1 MSSAVSDALQ
11 SGPAHAVWI
20 ESALL
25 TCVRLVYFLACR
37 HYVNAFLLAG
47 LKDVIR
53 EDGIAAEDDAQDGE
67 AVRLAEAED
76 GVFTGGGA
84 ASGSGTSRE
93 DASTS
98 PLLPTSSRRGSAVD
112 NNTRRDSQSLPYPGR
127 TASSRTYS
135 RLASALFCLAFSESS
150 MLFTLLLFG
159 DAFSEHARHQ
169 NWSFSLLTL
178 LALIVF
184 LIPFGLCLLLTQRS
198 RSGVVRTLAFTL
210 VPFGT
215 YLFFFYEVGSI
226 VADKLVTEG
235 SHSLGVVNSL
245 LSRICVPGVVL
256 IATLSG
262 GGAVNTAWEAYEW
275 RSVSSAEAV
284 TDAHISQAER
294 AHART
299 RHDLQQRIRAL
310 ELAKGSAAREADAS
324 ASQSLLSRWTSSTPA
339 ATQVKNLELEVG
351 ALEKMERQMA
361 DDVARLRRRKT
372 ARDLGRSWKGRAWL
386 MVGWLFSLY
395 CVWRVFISC
404 VNLIFGYSRKSHQRL
419 DGADPAT
426 APAQGTDLLTSLLT
440 RLAVL
445 LNIELDIATWSRMIG
460 LALIGG
466 ILVANMRNV
475 LGSVSRV
482 FKATSMG
489 ISASFMLLFLAQL
502 MAIYFLTSLISLP
515 SSPSAT
521 TTSLLDTLP
530 DFNVFSRLFDSA
542 FLLAAGAI
550 FFSRWIGRQ
559 FRDDAGLAAI
569 YA

>member
-1 MSSAVSDALQ
+1 MSGAVSDRLQ
-11 SGPAHAVWI
+11 SGPAHSVAL
-20 ESALL
+20 ESGLL
-25 TCVRLVYFLACR
+25 TCVRFVYFLACR
-37 HYVNAFLLAG
+37 HYVNAYLLAG

-53 EDGIAAEDDAQDGE
+53 EDGLSAEDDSQDG
-67 AVRLAEAED
+67 ASIRLDEAEN

-84 ASGSGTSRE
+84 AAAARDDG
-93 DASTS
+93 ANS
-98 PLLPTSSRRGSAVD
+98 PLLPTSTRKSSAVD
-112 NNTRRDSQSLPYPGR
+112 MQRRDSYSGR

-159 DAFSEHARHQ
+159 DAVSEEARRQ

-198 RSGVVRTLAFTL
+198 RSGAVRTLAFTL

-235 SHSLGVVNSL
+235 SHSFGVVNSL

-284 TDAHISQAER
+284 TDAHIAQAER

-310 ELAKGSAAREADAS
+310 ELAKASAEREADAA
-324 ASQSLLSRWTSSTPA
+324 ASRSLLARWTSSTPA
-339 ATQVKNLELEVG
+339 AAQVKNLELEVG
-351 ALEKMERQMA
+351 ALEKLERQMA
-361 DDVARLRRRKT
+361 DDVARLRKRKT

-419 DGADPAT
+419 DGADPGT
-426 APAQGTDLLTSLLT
+426 VPAQGTDLLTSLLT

-466 ILVANMRNV
+466 ILLANMRNV
-475 LGSVSRV
+475 LGSVSRI

-489 ISASFMLLFLAQL
+489 VSASFMLLFLAQL
-502 MAIYFLTSLISLP
+502 MAIYLLTSLISLP

-530 DFNVFSRLFDSA
+530 DFNVFSRLFDSV
-542 FLLAAGAI
+542 FLLAAAAI
-550 FFSRWIGRQ
+550 FFSRWVGRQ
-559 FRDDAGLAAI
+559 FRDDAGLAAM

>member
-1 MSSAVSDALQ
+1 MDGAVSDPLQ
-11 SGPAHAVWI
+11 SGSARSVLF
-20 ESALL
+20 ESGLL

-37 HYVNAFLLAG
+37 RYVDAFLLAG

-53 EDGIAAEDDAQDGE
+53 EDGIASDEEGQDGE
-67 AVRLAEAED
+67 SIRLDDAEN
-76 GVFTGGGA
+76 GVFTGGGGA
-84 ASGSGTSRE
+84 AAGNGKPRE
-93 DASTS
+93 DGLNS
-98 PLLPTSSRRGSAVD
+98 PLLPTSIRRTSAGDVA
-112 NNTRRDSQSLPYPGR
+112 RRNSQSPLYGR
-127 TASSRTYS
+127 TSASRTYS
-135 RLASALFCLAFSESS
+135 QLASALFCLAFSESS

-159 DAFSEHARHQ
+159 DAISQDARNQ

-198 RSGVVRTLAFTL
+198 RSGLVRTLAFTL

-235 SHSLGVVNSL
+235 SHSFGVVNSL
-245 LSRICVPGVVL
+245 LSRLCVPGVVL

-262 GGAVNTAWEAYEW
+262 AGAVNTAWEAYEW

-284 TDAHISQAER
+284 SDAHISQAER
-294 AHART
+294 AHARA
-299 RHDLQQRIRAL
+299 RLDLQQRTRAL
-310 ELAKGSAAREADAS
+310 ELAKGSAAREADAV
-324 ASQSLLSRWTSSTPA
+324 ASRSLLSRWTSSAPA
-339 ATQVKNLELEVG
+339 ATQLKNLELEIG

-361 DDVARLRRRKT
+361 DDVSRLRKRKS
-372 ARDLGRSWKGRAWL
+372 ARELGRSWKGRAWL
-386 MVGWLFSLY
+386 MVGWLFSIY

-404 VNLIFGYSRKSHQRL
+404 VNLIFGYSRRSHQRL
-419 DGADPAT
+419 DGAEPGST
-426 APAQGTDLLTSLLT
+426 NTQGTDLLTSLLT

-466 ILVANMRNV
+466 ILLANMRNV
-475 LGSVSRV
+475 LGSVSRI

-489 ISASFMLLFLAQL
+489 VSASFMLLFLAQL
-502 MAIYFLTSLISLP
+502 MAIYLLTSLISLP
-515 SSPSAT
+515 SSPSEAS
-521 TTSLLDTLP
+521 TSLLDTLP
-530 DFNVFSRLFDSA
+530 DFNVFSRLFDSV
-542 FLLAAGAI
+542 FLLAAVAI
-550 FFSRWIGRQ
+550 FVSRWIGRQ
-559 FRDDAGLAAI
+559 FRDDAGLAAM